1 MKYEKWISATTTDT
15 RRRASLGPIVQGL
28 RDYHLLSLAVLCLM
42 FCSAAFSQELKPGS
56 VNRNRTERI
65 EWFRDAGFGLFI
77 HWSFDSQLGP
87 TISHSMVGA
96 SEAYLQRFINELPRS
111 FNPKR

>member
-1 MKYEKWISATTTDT
+1 MATCRLLILVLLAGTLATAQPSGN
-15 RRRASLGPIVQGL
+15 RA
-28 RDYHLLSLAVLCLM
+28 
-42 FCSAAFSQELKPGS
+42 
-56 VNRNRTERI
+56 ERI

-96 SEAYLQRFINELPRS
+96 SEEYLQRFINELPRS
-111 FNPKR
+111 FNPKRFDPREWAVLARLAGMKGWEEHP